1 MSIASSARRVL
12 IAAAMLAVAGFAQA
26 QDTIKLG
33 LVAVG
38 VVVMAAQKREA
49 FAPAALVTPAAKTLA
64 LLSITVWFVAIAA
77 GRLMAYPG
85 LFFGL

>member
-33 LVAVG
+33 LVAEFSCPFDNYS
-38 VVVMAAQKREA
+38 AQRC
-49 FAPAALVTPAAKTLA
+49 
-64 LLSITVWFVAIAA
+64 
-77 GRLMAYPG
+77 GGM
-85 LFFGL
+85 